1 MHENNIVHRDIK
13 PQNVLLD
20 KNMNVKLIDFG
31 RAVKLAN
38 SEQRLKGSEGT
49 YHFMA
54 PEMLSE
60 VYPEGYDGK

>member
-1 MHENNIVHRDIK
+1 VHDSNIVHRDIK

-31 RAVKLAN
+31 RAVKLVN
-38 SEQRLKGSEGT
+38 NEQRLKGSEGT

-60 VYPEGYDGK
+60 VYPDGYDGK